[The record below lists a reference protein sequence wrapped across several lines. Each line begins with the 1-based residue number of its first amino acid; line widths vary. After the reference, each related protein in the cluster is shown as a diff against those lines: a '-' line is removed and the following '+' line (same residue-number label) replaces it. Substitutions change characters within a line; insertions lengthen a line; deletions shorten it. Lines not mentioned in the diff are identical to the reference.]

1 MLISLTQIYDT
12 SQKNESS
19 QLLRY
24 LDSLNKKDRNKAYL
38 QIKKQ
43 LEDSICL
50 NETDLN
56 LYKQCTATKE
66 KIIPHPFKMEFVK
79 DSDMKAATRNYIFL
93 ESKFYI
99 LPHSEQP
106 ADVVYALIDKFIYE
120 AKRHDLKEEPC
131 VSLRAAI
138 NKFLPKSK
146 NCSLDYFTRLLAKQE
161 AVAKTY
167 YSECLSDT
175 SLLVSNYLPSQF

>member
-1 MLISLTQIYDT
+1 MLISLTKTYDT
-12 SQKNESS
+12 SKKNEYN

-43 LEDSICL
+43 IEGSLWL

-56 LYKQCTATKE
+56 VYKQCTATKE
-66 KIIPHPFKMEFVK
+66 KIIPHSFKMEFVK
-79 DSDMKAATRNYIFL
+79 DSDMKPAIRNYIFL
-93 ESKFYI
+93 QGTFYI

-106 ADVVYALIDKFIYE
+106 GDVVYALIDKFIYE
-120 AKRHDLKEEPC
+120 AMRHDLKEEPC

-138 NKFLPKSK
+138 TKYLPKSK
-146 NCSLDYFTRLLAKQE
+146 NYSLAYFTRL
-161 AVAKTY
+161 
-167 YSECLSDT
+167 
-175 SLLVSNYLPSQF
+175 